1 MPSDLLTTMSRK
13 ELQVV
18 ESPSWTEATQV
29 AEDNSNGEDALSSKV
44 AMQGD
49 GGAREELLGRAT

>member
-1 MPSDLLTTMSRK
+1 MPSDLLGTMSRK

-18 ESPSWTEATQV
+18 ETQV
-29 AEDNSNGEDALSSKV
+29 AEDNSEGEDALSSKV
-44 AMQGD
+44 AVQGD